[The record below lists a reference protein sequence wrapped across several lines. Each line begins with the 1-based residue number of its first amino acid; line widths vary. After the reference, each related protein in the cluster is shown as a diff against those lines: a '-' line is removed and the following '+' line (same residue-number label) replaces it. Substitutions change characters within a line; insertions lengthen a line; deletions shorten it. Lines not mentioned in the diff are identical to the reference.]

1 LGWEKSKAF
10 NIGVDFAMLNSRLR
24 GSVEYFNRKSEDLLY
39 SYTAPQPPYVWN
51 SILVNVGTTENT
63 GFEVVLD
70 YDVFSK
76 NAFKWTTG
84 VNYSYGTT
92 KLSKL
97 SNDIYKASYVDLY
110 LKPGVGTS
118 EYFFRIQEGGKIGQF
133 YGYKYAGTDENGN
146 MLIYNKTLKLSLCL
160 RQMLLSNAILATEHL
175 LTSSLGIT
183 FLATETGI

>member
-1 LGWEKSKAF
+1 M
-10 NIGVDFAMLNSRLR
+10 D
-24 GSVEYFNRKSEDLLY
+24 NR
-39 SYTAPQPPYVWN
+39 
-51 SILVNVGTTENT
+51 
-63 GFEVVLD
+63 
-70 YDVFSK
+70 
-76 NAFKWTTG
+76 

-146 MLIYNKTLKLSLCL
+146 MLIYNNDSE
-160 RQMLLSNAILATEHL
+160 AITVSQADASFKRYIGNGAPPHF
-175 LTSSLGIT
+175 SLGIT